1 MENYAVLSLETHLFF
16 ARIMKEHA
24 FFLAAGFPCVKEEW
38 IEKAHWYRQ
47 QFEDLLR
54 EVTELGDGKVN
65 VPITKSGEM
74 VTEHTIPAEKRTQ
87 QLAGIPIDSEISQKQ
102 LDLCAGSEEKDW
114 REVTRAVHKINE
126 RAKELLNGF
135 IDYKESILDEVAKG
149 NLYNANYPLLI
160 DHIQREAKLYR
171 ATLIEL
177 MSNRSLS
184 YKNLRRTEEF
194 WNRIMM
200 EHALFIRGLLDP
212 FEEKLIETADDF
224 ATEFK
229 QLLLQARKQDCKAKG
244 MTEKSLE
251 EARKIRDFK
260 NAGTEGILDC
270 KITSIILPLLA
281 DHVLREAN
289 HYIRLLETEGA
300 Y

>member
-24 FFLAAGFPCVKEEW
+24 FFLAAGFPCVKEDW
-38 IEKAHWYRQ
+38 IEKAQWYRQ
-47 QFEDLLR
+47 QFEDLLK
-54 EVTELGDGKVN
+54 EVTELGDGRVN
-65 VPITKSGEM
+65 IPITKSGEM
-74 VTEHTIPAEKRTQ
+74 VTEYTIPAEKRTQ
-87 QLAGIPIDSEISQKQ
+87 QLTGIPIDSEISQKQ
-102 LDLCAGSEEKDW
+102 LSLCAGTEEKDW
-114 REVTRAVHKINE
+114 RELTRSVHKINE

-135 IDYKESILDEVAKG
+135 VDYKESILDEVAKG
-149 NLYNANYPLLI
+149 KLYNVNYPLLI

-212 FEEKLIETADDF
+212 SEEELIETADNF
-224 ATEFK
+224 AKEFK
-229 QLLLQARKQDCKAKG
+229 KLLLQARKQDCRAMG
-244 MTEKSLE
+244 MTEESLE

-260 NAGTEGILDC
+260 NAGTDGILDC

-300 Y
+300 D